1 MLLAADN
8 LPGVS
13 VGDMTQTIDATT
25 ASVEN
30 RVAFS
35 APLVETSVRERE
47 KELARG

>member
-1 MLLAADN
+1 VILAADN